1 MDKTDVQSLQLPPGE
16 RAVSLLWD
24 GCRAELAGSPF
35 SLEAPMNVHI
45 SYKVPK
51 SPDIEHVFRQ
61 NIEKLQRRLQVFK
74 PELVHLHA
82 VLEQSSARQGFV
94 VSLNLRLPS
103 GQMAAREAANGAV
116 PVIKSGFDH
125 LFDEVS
131 KHKDLLRNEQ
141 KWVRR
146 RRVDRTIGPQV
157 PFEQTLAAVHPPQA
171 TVEDI
176 STWLNTNLPRLERYL
191 ERELRYR
198 RNSGQW
204 VPLDVTSAEVLDQL
218 VAMALDDQHRPE
230 ALALEAWL
238 FRLAQ
243 KAIVEV
249 VRSAHE
255 PADTVP
261 LEASARRQNVNGSDE
276 PHLQFHQPDE
286 RLTREDVIPNGGASP
301 EQIAASDEMI
311 DQIEAALKEAS
322 PMERNAFILFAI
334 EGFTPEE
341 IAAISD
347 SKPED
352 VRAAVASARDRLR
365 KSVASTTSSKFLN
378 KLLEHSRI
386 A

>member
-1 MDKTDVQSLQLPPGE
+1 
-16 RAVSLLWD
+16 
-24 GCRAELAGSPF
+24 
-35 SLEAPMNVHI
+35 MNVHI

-61 NIEKLQRRLQVFK
+61 NIEKLRRRLQVFK

-82 VLEQSSARQGFV
+82 VLEQSSAREGFV

-116 PVIKSGFDH
+116 PVIKSGFEH
-125 LFDEVS
+125 LLDEVS
-131 KHKDLLRNEQ
+131 KHKDLLRSEQ

-146 RRVDRTIGPQV
+146 RRVGRALSPQV

-176 STWLNTNLPRLERYL
+176 SSWLNTNLPRLRRYL
-191 ERELRYR
+191 ERELRFR

-204 VPLDVTSAEVLDQL
+204 VPLDVTPAEVLDQL
-218 VAMALDDQHRPE
+218 VAMALDDRHRPE
-230 ALALEAWL
+230 ALALEPWL

-243 KAIVEV
+243 KAIAEV
-249 VRSAHE
+249 VRGAHE
-255 PADTVP
+255 PAETIP
-261 LEASARRQNVNGSDE
+261 LEESARRQNVNGSDE

-301 EQIAASDEMI
+301 EQIAASDEII
-311 DQIEAALKEAS
+311 DQIEAALKDAS
-322 PMERNAFILFAI
+322 PLERNAFILFAI

-341 IAAISD
+341 IASISD
-347 SKPED
+347 HKVEEVKASVE
-352 VRAAVASARDRLR
+352 SARERLR
-365 KSVASTTSSKFLN
+365 KSVVNASSKFIS